1 MIASFFCRKVV
12 IGFRGEGFGEVGIIG
27 GFGIIGGSGEV
38 GIIGGFRIR
47 GVQELQVLLLILG
60 NPRKGAFVTIV

>member
-1 MIASFFCRKVV
+1 MV
-12 IGFRGEGFGEVGIIG
+12 IGFRGGGFGEVGIIG
-27 GFGIIGGSGEV
+27 GLRIIGGF

-47 GVQELQVLLLILG
+47 GVQELQVILLILG

>member
-1 MIASFFCRKVV
+1 MLLFFVAKVV
-12 IGFRGEGFGEVGIIG
+12 IGFRGGGFGEVGIIR
-27 GFGIIGGSGEV
+27 GFGIIGGFGGF

-47 GVQELQVLLLILG
+47 GVQELQVILLILG

>member
-1 MIASFFCRKVV
+1 MLLFFVAKVV
-12 IGFRGEGFGEVGIIG
+12 IGFRGG
-27 GFGIIGGSGEV
+27 GFGEV

-47 GVQELQVLLLILG
+47 GVQELQVILLILG

>member
-1 MIASFFCRKVV
+1 MLLFFVAKVV
-12 IGFRGEGFGEVGIIG
+12 IGFRGGGEVGIIRGFRIIG
-27 GFGIIGGSGEV
+27 GFGGF

-47 GVQELQVLLLILG
+47 GVQELQVILLILG

>member
-1 MIASFFCRKVV
+1 VV
-12 IGFRGEGFGEVGIIG
+12 IGFRGGGFGEVVIIGVFRIIG
-27 GFGIIGGSGEV
+27 GFGGF

-47 GVQELQVLLLILG
+47 GVQELQVILLILG

>member
-1 MIASFFCRKVV
+1 MLLFFVAKVV
-12 IGFRGEGFGEVGIIG
+12 IGFRGGGFGEVGIIG
-27 GFGIIGGSGEV
+27 EVGGF

-47 GVQELQVLLLILG
+47 GVQELQVILLILG